1 MSSAYGRELNEGGRT
16 ADLHFSVK
24 SRMMD
29 LRKATNHPYLIEYPL
44 TEDGVYY
51 RVDDDLVEICGK
63 MKVLDQMLTALIA
76 RDHKILI
83 FSQMT
88 RMLDIIQ
95 DFLNFKVTNEL
106 QKLVFSQVSQLS
118 RKNVSAL
125 VKAGQLAASKPKR
138 VQRKP
143 VEVIAA

>member
-1 MSSAYGRELNEGGRT
+1 
-16 ADLHFSVK
+16 
-24 SRMMD
+24 MD

-106 QKLVFSQVSQLS
+106 
-118 RKNVSAL
+118 
-125 VKAGQLAASKPKR
+125 
-138 VQRKP
+138 
-143 VEVIAA
+143 